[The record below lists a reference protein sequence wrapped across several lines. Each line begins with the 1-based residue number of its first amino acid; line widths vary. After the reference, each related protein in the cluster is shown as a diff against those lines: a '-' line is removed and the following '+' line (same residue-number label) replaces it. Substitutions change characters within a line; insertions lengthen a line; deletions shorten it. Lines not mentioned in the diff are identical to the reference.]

1 MDYCSMTF
9 QFLRRVAKRG
19 QASPAPTRD
28 HTINAPLK
36 GWVSATNLAKPI
48 PDSATRLDNWFP
60 ELDSVRMR
68 KGRLKHATVSVT
80 LPCLSLF
87 THESSVSVLFGA
99 TEDSIY
105 PISTPA
111 SPTVPP
117 SADITGQTSGYYST
131 MQFATAGGTFTMIAN
146 GTDPMQHFDGA
157 SWAVPAIT
165 NVSSSDISHVWGY
178 RNRIFMVEKDTLNA
192 WYLPVDSI
200 AGAASQISF
209 AGVFQKGGTLLSGT
223 TWSFDSAGTGLN
235 TRCVFVSTQGE
246 VAVYEGIDPSSAN
259 TWSLVGLYEM
269 GKMQGKNAFLRVAG
283 DVLFATRDGLVNLN
297 NVVNKDRAALSLNAI
312 SKPIEPDWKLEAE
325 NRTNN
330 WTIVK
335 WPEKNMTI
343 IGLPYLAGRDDFCFV
358 INSES
363 GAWAGPFT
371 SWNVNCCALFAGY
384 VYFGTQ
390 AGTVMKAETTGAD
403 DGANYTC
410 VYVGQYEGWGIG
422 PKQKVAQL
430 MRATFK
436 ASVSF
441 TPQLS
446 VAANFSTT
454 IPSPPSATA
463 IGSADVW
470 DTAIWDTSV
479 WDSSGVQAITSRWKS
494 VSGQGWAMAPVIQ
507 ITSGSTT
514 APDGKL
520 ITTQVRY
527 SEGAMVT

>member
-1 MDYCSMTF
+1 
-9 QFLRRVAKRG
+9 
-19 QASPAPTRD
+19 
-28 HTINAPLK
+28 
-36 GWVSATNLAKPI
+36 VSATNLAKPA

-68 KGRLKHATVSVT
+68 KGRLKHATISASD
-80 LPCLSLF
+80 PCLSIF
-87 THESSVSVLFGA
+87 THESSVSVLFAA
-99 TEDSIY
+99 TATDIY
-105 PISTPA
+105 NVSTPA
-111 SPTVPP
+111 DNVTPPTP
-117 SADITGQTSGYYST
+117 DITGQTSGYYST
-131 MQFATAGGTFTMIAN
+131 MQFATVGGTYTIIAN

-157 SWAVPAIT
+157 SWAVPTIN

-200 AGAASQISF
+200 AGNASQLSF

-235 TRCVFVSTQGE
+235 TRCVFISSQGE
-246 VAVYEGIDPSSAN
+246 VAVYEGIDPSSPN

-312 SKPIEPDWKLEAE
+312 SKPIEPDWKAEAE
-325 NRTNN
+325 ARTDN

-343 IGLPYLAGRDDFCFV
+343 IGLPYLAGRDDICFV
-358 INSES
+358 INSET
-363 GAWAGPFT
+363 GAWT
-371 SWNVNCCALFAGY
+371 KYTNWNTNCTALFAGY
-384 VYFGTQ
+384 VYFGTNS
-390 AGTVMKAETTGAD
+390 GTVMKAETTGAD

-410 VYVGQYEGWGIG
+410 VYIGQYEGWGIG
-422 PKQKVAQL
+422 PRQIVAQL

-446 VAANFSTT
+446 VATNFSAD
-454 IPSPPSATA
+454 IPPPPSATA

-470 DTAIWDTSV
+470 DTAVWDTAV

-507 ITSGSTT
+507 ITSGSSTT
-514 APDGKL
+514 APDGRL
-520 ITTQVRY
+520 ITTQVRH
-527 SEGAMVT
+527 SAGEMVT